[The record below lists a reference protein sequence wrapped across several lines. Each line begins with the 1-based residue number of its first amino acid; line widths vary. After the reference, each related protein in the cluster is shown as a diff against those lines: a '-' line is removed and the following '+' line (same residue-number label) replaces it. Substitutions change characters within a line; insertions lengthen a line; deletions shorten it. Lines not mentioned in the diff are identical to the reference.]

1 MGKLLSTRNLPNP
14 TTDGSVLTGNA
25 DGSQYWGSG
34 GSGGI
39 SVINSVI
46 PVVSRDGGSNISLS
60 NFSFNVEDRNGT
72 EVTISDLLVSQ
83 NSSSYEVPLQTFIT
97 SVS

>member
-1 MGKLLSTRNLPNP
+1 MGKLLSSRNLPNP
-14 TTDGSVLTGNA
+14 TVDGSVLKGNA
-25 DGSQYWGSG
+25 DGSQYWGS
-34 GSGGI
+34 SSAGGI

-46 PVVSRDGGSNISLS
+46 PVISRDGGSNIPLS
-60 NFSFNVEDRNGT
+60 NFSFSVEDRNGT